1 MSGQEDIKKYEESKF
16 DIIESEKYNQMIEK
30 RRILLERVETLQEM
44 ENKLNSDNS
53 ISEEARI
60 KNKQKLLEEYTKV
73 ANLLKELTAEAEAL
87 ADKLEAE
94 E

>member
-1 MSGQEDIKKYEESKF
+1 MSGQEDIKKY
-16 DIIESEKYNQMIEK
+16 NQMVEK
-30 RRILLERVETLQEM
+30 RRILLERFETLQEM

-53 ISEEARI
+53 ISEEARN

>member
-1 MSGQEDIKKYEESKF
+1 MSGQEDIKKY
-16 DIIESEKYNQMIEK
+16 NQMVEK
-30 RRILLERVETLQEM
+30 RRILLERFETLQEM

-53 ISEEARI
+53 LSEEARI

>member
-1 MSGQEDIKKYEESKF
+1 MSGQEDIKKY
-16 DIIESEKYNQMIEK
+16 NQMVEK
-30 RRILLERVETLQEM
+30 RRILLERFETLQEM

-60 KNKQKLLEEYTKV
+60 KNKQMLLEEYTKV

>member
-1 MSGQEDIKKYEESKF
+1 MSGQEDIKKY
-16 DIIESEKYNQMIEK
+16 NQMVEK
-30 RRILLERVETLQEM
+30 RRILLERFETLQEM